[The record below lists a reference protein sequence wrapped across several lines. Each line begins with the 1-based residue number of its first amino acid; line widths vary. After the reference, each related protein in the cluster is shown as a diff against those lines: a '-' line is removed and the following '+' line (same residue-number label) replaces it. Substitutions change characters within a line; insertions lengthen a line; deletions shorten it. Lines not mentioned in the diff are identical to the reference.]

1 MGCWVMPNR
10 SCAPRHWYYKCNV
23 AFQSI
28 RFCNAPGRKPG
39 LRFQQKILFKLGFL
53 KLTLW
58 IFGTYWII
66 LCCQGC
72 SVYCKMFSSIP
83 GLSLLDAIASAPL
96 SRCDK
101 QMSPAIAKCPLGA
114 ESAQF
119 GPNGLKLADGGPYQW
134 GIQVTFWWS
143 GLTQELHL
151 SYLQQRCIIT
161 RESWIHWR
169 IWWNLLILWV
179 QRGDAQIPKPLLN
192 IQEDYWPSVVLFIP
206 YTGVYG
212 LQSKNP

>member
-10 SCAPRHWYYKCNV
+10 SCAPRHWYHKCNV

-28 RFCNAPGRKPG
+28 RFCNAPGCKPG

-53 KLTLW
+53 KLALW

-72 SVYCKMFSSIP
+72 SVYCKMFSSLP

-143 GLTQELHL
+143 GLIQELHL

-161 RESWIHWR
+161 RGVVDPLE
-169 IWWNLLILWV
+169 NLMKSINSLGAERGYTDTQAPPKYSGRLLTICSLIYTLHRSLWT
-179 QRGDAQIPKPLLN
+179 
-192 IQEDYWPSVVLFIP
+192 SV
-206 YTGVYG
+206 
-212 LQSKNP
+212 